1 MSGKNKK
8 NDDTTV
14 GEGNFTDVIEGGD
27 LEWNGSKMVLLVNIA
42 GFVMGLMNGWWTANS
57 TKDSDT
63 PHKNAQIVSKAYG
76 AVMSFMPF
84 TKSYK
89 GGGVGKVEYAAD
101 HTLLSH
107 LFVLWYQTT
116 QLAENVV
123 LESVSFKD
131 TYVEYLARHPTY
143 KKVEN
148 IRSLLSNVGICAIPV
163 PKSYVDGVD
172 MRQKAIWDK
181 VQAGVTPP
189 DITESKALMSLFDD
203 MSDLVKPSHLLT
215 LSGTTGMLDW

>member
-1 MSGKNKK
+1 
-8 NDDTTV
+8 
-14 GEGNFTDVIEGGD
+14 
-27 LEWNGSKMVLLVNIA
+27 
-42 GFVMGLMNGWWTANS
+42 MGLMNGWWTANS